1 MIDYPWT
8 LNISRKKM
16 SAEDEAKDF
25 IEYSMLKD
33 KDLSYLALN
42 EVQTEGFI
50 FMWVINTKT
59 VEGIDFLK
67 QQGYR

>member
-25 IEYSMLKD
+25 IQYSMLKD

-42 EVQTEGFI
+42 EVQT
-50 FMWVINTKT
+50 
-59 VEGIDFLK
+59 
-67 QQGYR
+67 